1 MNRYKHIIL
10 IFASLFICILIV
22 SCRHRKNVN
31 HIVSNPEKMDETV
44 EDDIQDA
51 LEFAMDNNGMTEDS
65 LKLPYINPVNSFYTN
80 NKFEC
85 VWSHK
90 EKWDPLADS
99 MYRFIQNAALY
110 GLYRNDYHYK
120 ELTTLRDTLIKNSST
135 KKDAVLWTN
144 ADLLLTDAFMHI
156 TKDLKLGRI
165 PVDSVFAKSADSVI
179 TDSFYAASLNEFLD
193 KKQLTVLFNSFE
205 PTYRGYWDIKNG
217 IRSFL
222 DSMDPHIYTVVPYPY
237 NAKDKNDS
245 VKFVKILQKRL
256 YESHF
261 INFTDSLPTFSQLD
275 TAIKKYQ
282 VLKGLKPDGIISESL
297 ISVMN
302 ENDVD
307 RFKSIAITLDRY
319 KHMPD
324 SIPDKYI
331 WVNLPSFYMHVWD
344 HDTLVFESKIICG
357 KPLTPTPLL
366 TGNIS
371 NMITYPTWTVPNS
384 IIVKQYLPK
393 LKTDPN
399 YLTKLGLHLINKT
412 GDVIDPTTLNW
423 KKYKAGIPF
432 NVVQGSG
439 DDNSLGVMKFNFNNP
454 FAIYLHDTNQRY
466 LFKNNSRDLS
476 HGCVRVQ
483 EWQKLAYYLI
493 RNDSLALK
501 HGQKPWFTT
510 DTVNNLLANKIK
522 RLLPV
527 RNRVALYILYF
538 TCEGKDGKLVFYDDI
553 YDRDKILKE
562 KYFAN
567 E

>member
-10 IFASLFICILIV
+10 IFTSLFICILII

-51 LEFAMDNNGMTEDS
+51 LEFAMDNGGRTDDS
-65 LKLPYINPVNSFYTN
+65 LRLPYINLVNSFYTN

-110 GLYRNDYHYK
+110 GLFRNDYHYK

-165 PVDSVFAKSADSVI
+165 PADSVFAKSADSVI
-179 TDSFYAASLNEFLD
+179 TDSFYATSLNKLLD
-193 KKQLTVLFNSFE
+193 KKQLTILFNSFE

-222 DSMDPHIYTVVPYPY
+222 DSMDLHIYTIVPYPY
-237 NAKDKNDS
+237 NAKDKSDS
-245 VKFVKILQKRL
+245 VKFVKTLQKRL
-256 YESHF
+256 YESHS

-297 ISVMN
+297 VSVMN

-366 TGNIS
+366 TGNIT

-423 KKYKAGIPF
+423 KKYTAGIPF

-466 LFKNNSRDLS
+466 LFKNNFRDLS

-501 HGQKPWFTT
+501 HGQKPWYTT
-510 DTVNNLLANKIK
+510 DTVNNLLTNKVK

-527 RNRVALYILYF
+527 RNKVALYILYF
-538 TCEGKDGKLVFYDDI
+538 TCEGKDGKLIFYDDI

>member
-1 MNRYKHIIL
+1 
-10 IFASLFICILIV
+10 
-22 SCRHRKNVN
+22 
-31 HIVSNPEKMDETV
+31 
-44 EDDIQDA
+44 
-51 LEFAMDNNGMTEDS
+51 
-65 LKLPYINPVNSFYTN
+65 
-80 NKFEC
+80 
-85 VWSHK
+85 
-90 EKWDPLADS
+90 
-99 MYRFIQNAALY
+99 
-110 GLYRNDYHYK
+110 
-120 ELTTLRDTLIKNSST
+120 
-135 KKDAVLWTN
+135 
-144 ADLLLTDAFMHI
+144 
-156 TKDLKLGRI
+156 
-165 PVDSVFAKSADSVI
+165 
-179 TDSFYAASLNEFLD
+179 
-193 KKQLTVLFNSFE
+193 
-205 PTYRGYWDIKNG
+205 
-217 IRSFL
+217 
-222 DSMDPHIYTVVPYPY
+222 
-237 NAKDKNDS
+237 
-245 VKFVKILQKRL
+245 
-256 YESHF
+256 
-261 INFTDSLPTFSQLD
+261 
-275 TAIKKYQ
+275 

-319 KHMPD
+319 KNMPD

-366 TGNIS
+366 TGNIT

-423 KKYKAGIPF
+423 KRYTAGIPF

-510 DTVNNLLANKIK
+510 DTVNNLLANKVK

-527 RNRVALYILYF
+527 RNKVALYILYF